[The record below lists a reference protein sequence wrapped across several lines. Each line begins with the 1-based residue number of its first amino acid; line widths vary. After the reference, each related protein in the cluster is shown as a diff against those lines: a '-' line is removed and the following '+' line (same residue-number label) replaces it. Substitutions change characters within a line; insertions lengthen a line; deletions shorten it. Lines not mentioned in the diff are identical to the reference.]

1 MISTTSEYAL
11 RALVQLAQQPKDNRL
26 GGKELSAKLDIPAD
40 YLSKVMT
47 ALRNAGFIDATRG
60 QGGGYRLIQPSK
72 KISLVNVVELFEGV
86 YTRPHCFLG
95 ENHVCSDDHPCAAH
109 EYFRGVRASYIRFLE
124 RTTIAALAKKDLQLH
139 GKPGN
144 KRNPKPT

>member
-11 RALVQLAQQPKDNRL
+11 RALVQLAQLPKDDRL
-26 GGKELSAKLDIPAD
+26 GGKDLSSKLEIPSD

-47 ALRNAGFIDATRG
+47 TLRNAGFIDATRG
-60 QGGGYRLIQPSK
+60 QGGGYRLIRPGRT
-72 KISLVNVVELFEGV
+72 IALVDVVELFEGV

-124 RTTIAALAKKDLQLH
+124 RTTIAMLAKKDAQLH
-139 GKPGN
+139 GQSGRKGSRSPA
-144 KRNPKPT
+144 